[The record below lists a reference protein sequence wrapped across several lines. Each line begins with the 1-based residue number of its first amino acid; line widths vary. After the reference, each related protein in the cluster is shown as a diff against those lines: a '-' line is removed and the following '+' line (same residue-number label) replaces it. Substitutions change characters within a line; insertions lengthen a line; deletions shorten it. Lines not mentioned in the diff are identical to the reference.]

1 MAFPVRRIGDS
12 VGVVGVEGSM
22 NQAAEGALMD
32 AYNELAGTG
41 AKTVILNFDRLDYM
55 NSSGIGLLVTLLIRA
70 NRQGLQL
77 LAVGL
82 SDHYKEI
89 FNLTRLDEAIRI
101 FPSESEA
108 AAAVAA

>member
-1 MAFPVRRIGDS
+1 MAFPVRRIGD
-12 VGVVGVEGSM
+12 VGVVAVEGSM

-32 AYNELAGTG
+32 AYNELAKAG

-70 NRQGLQL
+70 NRQSMKL

-101 FPSESEA
+101 FPSEDEALSEA
-108 AAAVAA
+108 AA